1 MKNNL
6 LISVVVTTYNRC
18 DKLDLALMGLDNQ
31 TFDKNEFEV
40 WVIDNNSTDETY
52 STAEKY
58 QDRLNLYFHLER
70 IQGLGKARET
80 GFRKARG
87 NYVAFLDD
95 DAIPTEDWLQ
105 TLVDNIRAHEP
116 DCLCGPIFPYYTSEK
131 PHWFKDEYEIR
142 TLGDNWHL
150 MPVGATYSGSN
161 MTWKRAILL
170 DIGGFD
176 VSLGVS
182 GDKFIAGED
191 TELFY
196 RYWRSKKGK
205 VIYNPK
211 IRVLHWTP
219 KYKMRVTYMLKRFL
233 AIGVITAKLNPN
245 KKLIGKFIR
254 IVQLLFEI
262 LASLF
267 IFPFTIFRH
276 KHIENW
282 IVEEGRRVMVRLG
295 EMLTMIGADL
305 QIRQK

>member
-1 MKNNL
+1 MDSNL
-6 LISVVVTTYNRC
+6 LISAVIITYNRC
-18 DKLDLALMGLDNQ
+18 DKLELALEGLTKQ
-31 TFDKNEFEV
+31 SIEISKYEV
-40 WVIDNNSTDETY
+40 LVIDNNSTDNTRGTVEN
-52 STAEKY
+52 Y
-58 QDRLNLYFHLER
+58 QESLNLRYYLER
-70 IQGLGKARET
+70 KQGGGHARDS
-80 GFRKARG
+80 GFRKAQG
-87 NYVAFLDD
+87 DYIAFLDD

-142 TLGDNWHL
+142 TLGENWHL
-150 MPVGATYSGSN
+150 MPVGATHSGSN
-161 MTWKRAILL
+161 MTWKRAILM

-233 AIGVITAKLNPN
+233 AVGVATAKLNP
-245 KKLIGKFIR
+245 I
-254 IVQLLFEI
+254 
-262 LASLF
+262 
-267 IFPFTIFRH
+267 
-276 KHIENW
+276 
-282 IVEEGRRVMVRLG
+282 
-295 EMLTMIGADL
+295 
-305 QIRQK
+305 